1 VFVFCRQPAA
11 ACHVGK
17 TTKVDSMDY
26 AIFVKLQ
33 KGFKLAALT
42 KKKKRDKNLKLVFRA
57 RSLQTMLVLAYLYF
71 QVSLNFAK

>member
-42 KKKKRDKNLKLVFRA
+42 KKKKDKNLKLVFRA

>member
-17 TTKVDSMDY
+17 TIKVDSMDY

-42 KKKKRDKNLKLVFRA
+42 KKKKKDKNLKLVFRA
-57 RSLQTMLVLAYLYF
+57 RSLQPMLVLAYLYF

>member
-42 KKKKRDKNLKLVFRA
+42 KKKKKDKNLKLVFRA
-57 RSLQTMLVLAYLYF
+57 RSLQPMLVLAYLYF

>member
-57 RSLQTMLVLAYLYF
+57 RSLQPMLVLAYLYF